1 MNDVTV
7 QETGTAVA
15 EAGYNYFEAY
25 GAQASQ
31 NTLVGQLLKFSKG
44 DWLAGQGNTELKP
57 GTKLVALMDQLQ
69 IGWVKWEDNKPTEQ
83 LMGLVI
89 EGYKPMHRKDLG
101 DLDESLWEVDMQ
113 GKPRDPWQRTN
124 YLVLRDV
131 GVEDV
136 TDEDRMYTFTT
147 SSKGGIGAV
156 VKLCNSYGKAMRQH
170 PDEYPVVELKVDSY
184 AHPIKEYGRIKTPVL
199 ELVGW
204 EAKVPVSSPDEKK
217 AATRRG
223 K

>member
-1 MNDVTV
+1 MNDVAV
-7 QETGTAVA
+7 REETSIA
-15 EAGYNYFEAY
+15 EFGGYNPFEAY

-31 NTLVGQLLKFSKG
+31 NNLVGQLLKFSKG
-44 DWLAGQGNTELKP
+44 DWLVGQNNTEMKP
-57 GTKLVALMDQLQ
+57 GTKLVAVMDQLY

-83 LMGLVI
+83 LMGLVV

-101 DLDESLWEVDMQ
+101 HNDESSWEVDMT

-131 GVEDV
+131 GLTEI
-136 TDEDRMYTFTT
+136 DEDKMYTFTT
-147 SSKGGIGAV
+147 SSKGGINAIG
-156 VKLCNSYGKAMRQH
+156 KLCQQYGKSMRQR
-170 PDEYPVVELKVDSY
+170 PADYPIVELQVDSY
-184 AHPIKEYGRIKTPVL
+184 AHPIKEYGRIKVPML

-204 EAKVPVSSPDEKK
+204 ESKVPAPAPAV
-217 AATRRG
+217 AAPTKSRA